1 MRYRTR
7 GGIVALR
14 RGIALRLDGLD
25 LHGTW
30 RNGPAAALV
39 GDQVALVTSD
49 EQDEAH
55 LYWRLDNQNLL
66 DDLVIFRD
74 LFLTG
79 SMSMVTATVPVTIS
93 LKY

>member
-7 GGIVALR
+7 SGNLALR
-14 RGIALRLDGLD
+14 RGVALRLDGLD

-55 LYWRLDNQNLL
+55 LYWRLDDENLL
-66 DDLVIFRD
+66 DGGKLRYREATTGT
-74 LFLTG
+74 FLPIQTNYLP
-79 SMSMVTATVPVTIS
+79 SS
-93 LKY
+93 